1 MLICI
6 KKRFPVSKIK
16 KQVQA
21 WPVRTAMSLPRP
33 ENDAREKV
41 VIAPTPWKCNE
52 AFAAQ
57 AFLVISLKQ
66 GLIG

>member
-1 MLICI
+1 M
-6 KKRFPVSKIK
+6 
-16 KQVQA
+16 
-21 WPVRTAMSLPRP
+21 RTAMSLPRP